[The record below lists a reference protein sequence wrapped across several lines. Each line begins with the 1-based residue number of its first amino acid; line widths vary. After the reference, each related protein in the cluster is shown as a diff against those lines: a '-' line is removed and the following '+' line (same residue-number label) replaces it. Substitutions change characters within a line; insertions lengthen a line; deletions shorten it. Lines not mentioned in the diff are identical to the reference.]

1 MYIYVSILC
10 KRYEI
15 LDVVIIIMMKGL
27 SLLRGCLEELP
38 KERKTMVAGD
48 MGELKKELREKVIVV
63 MRIQSMRMFMM
74 IGSILAAAIKRLEK
88 R

>member
-10 KRYEI
+10 NRYEI
-15 LDVVIIIMMKGL
+15 LDVVIIIIIMKGL

-48 MGELKKELREKVIVV
+48 MGELKRELREKVIRILV
-63 MRIQSMRMFMM
+63 MESE
-74 IGSILAAAIKRLEK
+74 SILLFKGSEGE
-88 R
+88 

>member
-1 MYIYVSILC
+1 MYIYVFILC

-15 LDVVIIIMMKGL
+15 LDVVIIIIIMKGL

-48 MGELKKELREKVIVV
+48 MGELKRELREKVIRILV
-63 MRIQSMRMFMM
+63 MMEGMLLFK
-74 IGSILAAAIKRLEK
+74 GSERE
-88 R
+88 

>member
-15 LDVVIIIMMKGL
+15 LDVVIIIIMMKGL

-48 MGELKKELREKVIVV
+48 MGELKRELREKVIRILV
-63 MRIQSMRMFMM
+63 MMK
-74 IGSILAAAIKRLEK
+74 SILLFKGSERE
-88 R
+88 

>member
-15 LDVVIIIMMKGL
+15 LDVVIIIIIIMKGL

-48 MGELKKELREKVIVV
+48 MGELKRELREKVIRILV
-63 MRIQSMRMFMM
+63 MMEGMLLFK
-74 IGSILAAAIKRLEK
+74 GSERE
-88 R
+88 

>member
-10 KRYEI
+10 NRYEI

-38 KERKTMVAGD
+38 KERKTMIAGD
-48 MGELKKELREKVIVV
+48 MGELKRELREKVIRILVV
-63 MRIQSMRMFMM
+63 IESMLLFK
-74 IGSILAAAIKRLEK
+74 GSERE
-88 R
+88 

>member
-1 MYIYVSILC
+1 MYICVSILC

-48 MGELKKELREKVIVV
+48 MGELKRELREKV
-63 MRIQSMRMFMM
+63 MM
-74 IGSILAAAIKRLEK
+74 GGGSILLFKGSERE
-88 R
+88 

>member
-1 MYIYVSILC
+1 MYICVSILC

-15 LDVVIIIMMKGL
+15 LDVVIIIIMMKGL

-48 MGELKKELREKVIVV
+48 MGELKRELREKV
-63 MRIQSMRMFMM
+63 MM
-74 IGSILAAAIKRLEK
+74 GGGSILLFKGSERE
-88 R
+88 

>member
-10 KRYEI
+10 NRYEI
-15 LDVVIIIMMKGL
+15 LDVVIIIIIMKGL

-48 MGELKKELREKVIVV
+48 MGELKRELREKVIRILVV
-63 MRIQSMRMFMM
+63 MESMLLFK
-74 IGSILAAAIKRLEK
+74 GSERE
-88 R
+88 

>member
-1 MYIYVSILC
+1 MYICVSILC

-15 LDVVIIIMMKGL
+15 LDVVIIIIIMKGL

-48 MGELKKELREKVIVV
+48 MGELKRELREKVIRILV
-63 MRIQSMRMFMM
+63 MMEGMLLFK
-74 IGSILAAAIKRLEK
+74 GSERE
-88 R
+88 

>member
-1 MYIYVSILC
+1 MYIYVFILC

-38 KERKTMVAGD
+38 KERKTMIAGD
-48 MGELKKELREKVIVV
+48 MGELKRELREKVIRILV
-63 MRIQSMRMFMM
+63 MESE
-74 IGSILAAAIKRLEK
+74 SILLFKGSEGE
-88 R
+88 

>member
-10 KRYEI
+10 NRYEI
-15 LDVVIIIMMKGL
+15 LDVVIIIIIMKGL

-48 MGELKKELREKVIVV
+48 MGELKRELREKV
-63 MRIQSMRMFMM
+63 MM
-74 IGSILAAAIKRLEK
+74 ESGSILLFKGSERE
-88 R
+88 

>member
-1 MYIYVSILC
+1 MYIYVFILC

-15 LDVVIIIMMKGL
+15 LDVVIIVIMMKGL

-48 MGELKKELREKVIVV
+48 MGELKRELREKVIRILV
-63 MRIQSMRMFMM
+63 MMEGMLLFK
-74 IGSILAAAIKRLEK
+74 GSERE
-88 R
+88 